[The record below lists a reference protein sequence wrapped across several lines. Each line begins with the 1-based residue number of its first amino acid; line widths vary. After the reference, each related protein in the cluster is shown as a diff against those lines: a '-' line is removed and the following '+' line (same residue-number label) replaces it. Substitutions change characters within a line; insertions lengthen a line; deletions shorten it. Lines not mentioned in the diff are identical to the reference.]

1 MVYRINGTN
10 RKATAHK
17 IAELCGASVQFVGM
31 PTTNYL
37 IIDQNGDTVL
47 ILKKDCTVEASNSE
61 LIDLAEKN
69 GLIVPCKDESIST
82 EANISNTDEVST
94 VEATEDTEVTE
105 DNDIEDSTGVTAN
118 NANENEDSESDEMYS
133 TTELE
138 TVSCSSIDEGTSA
151 TSSDNEETA
160 IEQED
165 YDKDDDND
173 EAYSSRSSTTE
184 NTSLSIPIDN
194 LNIYSLK
201 HILKELYVNSHLL
214 TKATEASLEI
224 SPMLMDELNEA
235 ETFEELLSFLRE
247 AEHADGLKGLMITDS
262 TDNTSTTDNINSLV
276 FSGFCSE
283 DAMRQRA
290 NSLILEYLF
299 KFASSKPQKKISL
312 KNLKVKMPENEKFSF
327 RIWLI
332 RLGWKGNDNKKERNI
347 LYKKLSGNTA
357 FCTQE
362 SKDRWEI
369 KHTKKVNSNKDEQ
382 QPA

>member
-1 MVYRINGTN
+1 MVYRISNTD
-10 RKATAHK
+10 RKATAQK
-17 IAELCGASVQFVGM
+17 IAELYEARVQYAGM
-31 PTTNYL
+31 PTANYQL
-37 IIDQNGDTVL
+37 IDKNGETVL

-61 LIDLAEKN
+61 LLALAEDN
-69 GLIVPCKDESIST
+69 GLIVACDDERLNVSN
-82 EANISNTDEVST
+82 ESNTNEVSA

-105 DNDIEDSTGVTAN
+105 DNDVEDSTGVTAN

-165 YDKDDDND
+165 YDKDDDKD

-362 SKDRWEI
+362 SKDRWEV
-369 KHTKKVNSNKDEQ
+369 KHSKQSQ
-382 QPA
+382 QQ